1 MSGFTSEEFEP
12 DPKGSDP
19 GTGSNGAGTQH
30 KGNGHDTEPWPVL
43 GAAAYHGLAGEVVAT
58 LLPQTEADPVA
69 LLLQYLVYFGNA
81 VGRGPYYQVEN
92 DKHFAILF
100 LLLVGNT
107 AKARKG
113 LSANRVRFIFDTADA
128 AWTLQC
134 VNGGMSSGEGVL
146 HAIRDPVY
154 AMQKGK
160 SVMTDPGVEDKRM
173 LLNESEFYSALEV
186 MKREGNILSRIVR
199 DAWDCKPMLR
209 TLTKNTHTRVSNG
222 YISIVGHI
230 TAEELRSKLDHTSMA
245 NGYANRFIYGCVHR
259 SKMLPFGGDAL
270 EGTELGTRTKDALD
284 KARSFERVTMTGAA
298 MELWVAGYPQLSR
311 EVPGLMGSLTA
322 RAEAQTVRIAL
333 IYALLDGA
341 GQIDR
346 VHLEAGLAVWAFCE
360 ASTRYIFGDV
370 TGDTV
375 ADAILRA
382 LRSAGAAGR
391 TRTELYGLFQHNRR
405 SSDIGQAL
413 ELLMQRGKVR
423 SVTAP
428 PQGRRGRPSETWYAI

>member
-19 GTGSNGAGTQH
+19 GTGSNGAGTRH

-92 DKHFAILF
+92 DRHFAILF

-113 LSANRVRFIFDTADA
+113 LSANRVRFIFDTADP

-160 SVMTDPGVEDKRM
+160 SVMTDPGVE
-173 LLNESEFYSALEV
+173 
-186 MKREGNILSRIVR
+186 I
-199 DAWDCKPMLR
+199 
-209 TLTKNTHTRVSNG
+209 NG
-222 YISIVGHI
+222 
-230 TAEELRSKLDHTSMA
+230 
-245 NGYANRFIYGCVHR
+245 C
-259 SKMLPFGGDAL
+259 
-270 EGTELGTRTKDALD
+270 
-284 KARSFERVTMTGAA
+284 
-298 MELWVAGYPQLSR
+298 
-311 EVPGLMGSLTA
+311 
-322 RAEAQTVRIAL
+322 
-333 IYALLDGA
+333 
-341 GQIDR
+341 
-346 VHLEAGLAVWAFCE
+346 C
-360 ASTRYIFGDV
+360 STRASSI
-370 TGDTV
+370 
-375 ADAILRA
+375 RRW
-382 LRSAGAAGR
+382 RS
-391 TRTELYGLFQHNRR
+391 
-405 SSDIGQAL
+405 
-413 ELLMQRGKVR
+413 
-423 SVTAP
+423 
-428 PQGRRGRPSETWYAI
+428 